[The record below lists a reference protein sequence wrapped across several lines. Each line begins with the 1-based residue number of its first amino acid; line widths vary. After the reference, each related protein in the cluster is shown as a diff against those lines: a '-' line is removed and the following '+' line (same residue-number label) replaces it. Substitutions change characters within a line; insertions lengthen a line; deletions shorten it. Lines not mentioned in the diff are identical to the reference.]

1 MANGEGL
8 KKWGGAL
15 IGAAGSIGSSVISN
29 SGGRKSQERA
39 NEHNVNFWNM
49 QNEYNSPTSQMQRLR
64 EAGLNPNMLYGGPTG
79 TAAGNA
85 EKIAPAKAAPFQFNN
100 PSQSFNSVAQTENT
114 RAQTDNLKV
123 QNTVLVQEALLKAAQ
138 TGEVG
143 IKTATGKF
151 DLTLARELRENSVD
165 ASKLVVDQLRQSMI
179 GTTLDNTFK
188 DKTLSNRIQNIA
200 FSVDQ
205 AKATLSGTRLTN
217 ALNKA
222 KLELRQMGIETTD
235 DKLTRILTT
244 NKGSLLEYFNKYKNK
259 RKN

>member
-85 EKIAPAKAAPFQFNN
+85 EKIAPAKAAPVQFNN
-100 PSQSFNSVAQTENT
+100 PVPFAQQVGNT
-114 RAQTDNLKV
+114 AAQTDNLKT
-123 QNTVLVQEALLKAAQ
+123 QNTVLIQEALLKAAQ
-138 TGEVG
+138 IGELG
-143 IKTATGKF
+143 IKTSQSKF
-151 DLTLARELRENSVD
+151 DLTLAKELRENSVD
-165 ASKLVVDQLRQSMI
+165 ASKLVVDQLRQNLISSN
-179 GTTLDNTFK
+179 LDNTFK
-188 DKTLSNRIQNIA
+188 DKTLSNRIENIA
-200 FSVDQ
+200 FGVDQ
-205 AKATLSGTRLTN
+205 AKATLKGTKLTN

-235 DKLTRILTT
+235 DKITRILTT